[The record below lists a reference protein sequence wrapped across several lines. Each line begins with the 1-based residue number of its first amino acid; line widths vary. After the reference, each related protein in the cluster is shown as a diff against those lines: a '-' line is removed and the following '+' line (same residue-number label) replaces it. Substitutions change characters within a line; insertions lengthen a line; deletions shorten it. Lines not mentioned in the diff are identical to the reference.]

1 MQGVSMKVLRGRAG
15 RDWFGWLKGLHMK
28 NKAILLTGATGVL
41 GQDVIREFL
50 ATGNEALFLL
60 IRRKKSL
67 SHGNRARELLA
78 KYGYEDE
85 LGARVYVLEGD
96 VTHFHFGLKE
106 AEMDALRETI
116 TDFYHIAALTSLNA
130 EETVCNRANV
140 NGTENAL
147 QLAWDLYTNGELQR
161 FHYFSTA
168 YAVGS
173 RQTYHSY
180 EDSLPEK
187 PVFANFYESSKF
199 IAETK
204 VRNAMKAGLPAMIFR
219 PSIVVGHSRTGEIP
233 EFNVI
238 YPFLKLFTTGVIKVL
253 PTHLENSFNIV
264 PIDFVTKALVAISCQ
279 KNSLGKSYHLVSEN
293 PPTIEMMLRLKNEV
307 YPEMQAI
314 KVVDPEAF
322 KPSRLNF
329 RGKMA
334 HKMLNPYLG
343 YLNERLTFDTKNA
356 HEALDSTDIGFPDT
370 GYDFLKAIVGYAID
384 EGYFK
389 V

>member
-1 MQGVSMKVLRGRAG
+1 MKAPRGRAG
-15 RDWFGWLKGLHMK
+15 RDWFGWLKGLNMK
-28 NKAILLTGATGVL
+28 NKAILLTGVTGAL
-41 GQDVIREFL
+41 GQDVIREVL
-50 ATGNEALFLL
+50 ATGNETLFLL
-60 IRRKKSL
+60 IRRKKRL
-67 SHGNRARELLA
+67 SQRDRARKLLA

-96 VTHFHFGLKE
+96 VTHLHFGLKE
-106 AEMDALRETI
+106 AEMDVLREKI

-130 EETVCNRANV
+130 AETACNRANV

-173 RQTYHSY
+173 LQTYHSY

-204 VRNAMKAGLPAMIFR
+204 VRKEMEAGLPATIFR
-219 PSIVVGHSRTGEIP
+219 PSIVVGDSRTGEVS

-238 YPFLKLFTTGVIKVL
+238 YPFLKLFVSGVIKVL
-253 PTHLENSFNIV
+253 PTHLENPFNIV
-264 PIDFVTKALVAISCQ
+264 PIDFVVKASVAISRQ
-279 KNSLGKSYHLVSEN
+279 KNSLGKSYHLVSDD
-293 PPTIEMMLRLKNEV
+293 PPTIGMILRLKNEV
-307 YPEMQAI
+307 YPGMPEI
-314 KVVDPEAF
+314 KVVDPEEF
-322 KPSRLNF
+322 KASELNF
-329 RGKMA
+329 IGKMA
-334 HKMLNPYLG
+334 YKMLNPYLG

-370 GYDFLKAIVGYAID
+370 GYDFLKTIVGYAVD
-384 EGYFK
+384 AGYLK
-389 V
+389 VTSR